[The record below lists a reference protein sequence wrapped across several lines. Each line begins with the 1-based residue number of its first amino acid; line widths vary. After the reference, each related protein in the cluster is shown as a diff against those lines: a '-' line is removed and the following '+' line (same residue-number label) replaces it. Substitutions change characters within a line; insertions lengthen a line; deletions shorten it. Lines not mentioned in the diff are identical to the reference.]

1 MHTASVTRATP
12 GTTSAL
18 TATLPSTACTRLF
31 NGDSITDCGRREEPD
46 GLGDGFVDLPAEE
59 DGAREGGAT
68 VLNRGTS
75 GHKAAD
81 LGARFGPD
89 CLDLARSS

>member
-1 MHTASVTRATP
+1 MCTASVARAAP

-18 TATLPSTACTRLF
+18 TATLPSTARTRLF
-31 NGDSITDCGRREEPD
+31 YGDSITDCGRREKSD

-75 GHKAAD
+75 WHKVAD
-81 LGARFGPD
+81 LAARFGPD

>member
-1 MHTASVTRATP
+1 M
-12 GTTSAL
+12 
-18 TATLPSTACTRLF
+18 TATLPSTARTRLF

-46 GLGDGFVDLPAEE
+46 GLGDGFVGLSAEE

-75 GHKAAD
+75 GHTAAD

-89 CLDLARSS
+89 RLDLARSS